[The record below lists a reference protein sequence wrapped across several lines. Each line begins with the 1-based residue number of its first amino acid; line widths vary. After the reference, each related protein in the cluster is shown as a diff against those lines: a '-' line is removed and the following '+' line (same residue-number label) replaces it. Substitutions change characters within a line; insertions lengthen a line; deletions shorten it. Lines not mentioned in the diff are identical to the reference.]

1 MVLACRKNL
10 KIQSPKAT
18 QAKNPKAATFKE
30 TDKLQMPLFFF
41 AVQLGTLQ
49 HFQHI
54 HYLKCEHVDLECEH
68 VVSMDFHGFS
78 MDLR

>member
-1 MVLACRKNL
+1 MVWVCRKNL

-18 QAKNPKAATFKE
+18 QAKKPKGATFKE
-30 TDKLQMPLFFF
+30 TDKPQMPVFFF

-54 HYLKCEHVDLECEH
+54 QNLKCEHVDLECEH
-68 VVSMDFHGFS
+68 VDSIMIFNMCMF
-78 MDLR
+78 